1 MFSVLRTTTVTF
13 SLKIF
18 TRRFYIQS
26 KILFMYHYAADIFFR
41 TFFYQNYCRIKNE
54 WLNFAIFKKLKH

>member
-26 KILFMYHYAADIFFR
+26 KILFMYLMLLIYFFEPSSNLE
-41 TFFYQNYCRIKNE
+41 TSKLDE